1 MGEMDFY
8 DQASNSETI
17 FIPTRPVQPAKSLDN
32 LRPSDDPIQDTT
44 DYKYQYR
51 HLDRNYYTQK
61 VSKIRPHS
69 SMNRLD
75 NRSVGCPQFVIPSS
89 AQFRISRLYLQITCN
104 ETVFRL
110 KHLPVPSK
118 LSKNCQNSI
127 F

>member
-8 DQASNSETI
+8 DQASNSETV

-32 LRPSDDPIQDTT
+32 LRPSDDPIQDTS

-75 NRSVGCPQFVIPSS
+75 NRSVGCPQLGCPALPSS
-89 AQFRISRLYLQITCN
+89 G
-104 ETVFRL
+104 
-110 KHLPVPSK
+110 
-118 LSKNCQNSI
+118 
-127 F
+127 

>member
-17 FIPTRPVQPAKSLDN
+17 FIPTRPVQPTKSLDN
-32 LRPSDDPIQDTT
+32 LRPSDDPIQDTS

-75 NRSVGCPQFVIPSS
+75 NRSVGCPQFVMPSS
-89 AQFRISRLYLQITCN
+89 AQFRISQG
-104 ETVFRL
+104 
-110 KHLPVPSK
+110 LPQKWTQHS
-118 LSKNCQNSI
+118 L
-127 F
+127 